1 VGEHSSI
8 WKVWAWKDDVYLAS
22 RGMGG
27 DLKVSIH
34 GSGQCQLSAT
44 SAVIASLGIANQMRH
59 TAMWR
64 RPDLDASGRCRA
76 LQLILPRSEMRSRA
90 ATCRPSRPATFL
102 PLPAIT
108 EAAVVDLILAGSGP
122 RPGVELSPP
131 LLHLGTLSLASGGVV
146 ALGWRIA
153 SLGPR
158 DLQVIESL
166 HEILIP
172 APPIGRS
179 EGLAWGYISSPQ
191 AFHALIE
198 FVPTL
203 ATTTTA

>member
-1 VGEHSSI
+1 MSRKPLGRRSAVVAAIRFCAGDPVGEHSSI

-34 GSGQCQLSAT
+34 GSGQCQLS
-44 SAVIASLGIANQMRH
+44 
-59 TAMWR
+59 
-64 RPDLDASGRCRA
+64 
-76 LQLILPRSEMRSRA
+76 

-203 ATTTTA
+203 AT